1 MTIHI
6 VAILKAKPG
15 QESELRQALLTLI
28 PPVLQE
34 PGCIQYTLH
43 ESLDHPGHF
52 VFYEAWADQA
62 AIDRHGNDSLPGVR
76 LQMRYPSLPSLCRK
90 QFKGPHKCLFAAD
103 SCCCFTPKRIVYARL
118 SSGSGWGRFGWG
130 AGSCFMKV
138 R

>member
-1 MTIHI
+1 VALKEPVIMTIHI

-62 AIDRHGNDSLPGVR
+62 AIDRHGQTTHFQAFVSKCDTLLAEPLQKTVQGTAQVFVR
-76 LQMRYPSLPSLCRK
+76 CR
-90 QFKGPHKCLFAAD
+90 QLLLL
-103 SCCCFTPKRIVYARL
+103 YA
-118 SSGSGWGRFGWG
+118 
-130 AGSCFMKV
+130 
-138 R
+138 

>member
-1 MTIHI
+1 MTIPI
-6 VAILKAKPG
+6 VAVLKAKPG

-62 AIDRHGNDSLPGVR
+62 AIDRHGQTTHFQAFVSKCDTLLCRASAENSSRDRTSVCSLPTAAAALR
-76 LQMRYPSLPSLCRK
+76 L
-90 QFKGPHKCLFAAD
+90 KG
-103 SCCCFTPKRIVYARL
+103 
-118 SSGSGWGRFGWG
+118 
-130 AGSCFMKV
+130 
-138 R
+138 